1 MKSLVIKTF
10 FKIKVFSY
18 LRILKS
24 NLPLLNDK
32 LDILD
37 SHLNLAWIHWFNWTL
52 QTRIIY
58 FDLFFTGEWK
68 HFKPIL

>member
-24 NLPLLNDK
+24 NLTLLNDK

-37 SHLNLAWIHWFNWTL
+37 SHLNLA
-52 QTRIIY
+52 
-58 FDLFFTGEWK
+58 
-68 HFKPIL
+68 